1 VDANPRPYIAIT
13 ATRAGHK
20 WHNIIG
26 IKNIFAVEQIAAG
39 KF

>member
-1 VDANPRPYIAIT
+1 VDANPRPYVAIM

-20 WHNIIG
+20 RHNIIG
-26 IKNIFAVEQIAAG
+26 IKNIFAVGQIAAH